1 MSDTT
6 GEAKRQGTIELQ
18 GKDFATPPFPFD
30 RLAVSGRGELLA
42 ASLVAPTQN
51 VKQIRA
57 ILNGG
62 AKAVVMAG
70 GVKVNQPSREEYYA
84 HSPGKLTPSADGY
97 QTFTHKLAYGRA
109 HALFLTRSDGFMKVV
124 TSDSLWQELNH
135 VRFTTPLLKEW
146 MPYLE
151 KALREEDLLEEAHVF
166 NCSCGVLSASTRHLD
181 DIVSRGLRD
190 GHIGIPVGAL
200 A

>member
-6 GEAKRQGTIELQ
+6 EEAKRHGTIEFQ

-30 RLAVSGRGELLA
+30 RLAVSGRGELLL

-84 HSPGKLTPSADGY
+84 HAPGKLTPSADGY
-97 QTFTHKLAYGRA
+97 QTFTHKLGYGQA

-124 TSDSLWQELNH
+124 TPDSLWQELNH

-146 MPYLE
+146 MTYLG
-151 KALREEDLLEEAHVF
+151 KSLREEGLLEEAHVF
-166 NCSCGVLSASTRHLD
+166 QCSCGVLSATTRHLD

-190 GHIGIPVGAL
+190 GHIGIAAVV
-200 A
+200 